1 MTNKTEIKK
10 KSQKHKVTNWHQYNN
25 SLKRRGSLELWI
37 SSEIESI
44 WYEAN
49 RINDGTGTPREYS
62 DASIRLAYELKLCFK
77 QPLRQLQGFINSIF
91 IISNLSVRCPDYT
104 TLSRRCKT
112 LNLKMPIVPKSE
124 LDNLEEKIITI
135 DSTGLKQYGKDEW
148 HQEKHKVNPKRTWR
162 KIHLAV
168 DESHMIRASL
178 LTDKSTHDAEVVPEL
193 LNQIDTPA
201 ERYIGDGAYDTK
213 GVYEAIEKHSP
224 NTKIVIPPRDNAV
237 GSELWHAERNKS
249 LEIIDKHG
257 SGGWCKMRKYGK
269 QNYAELAMQRYKR
282 IIGNRMHS
290 KDIARQKNEA
300 IIGASILN
308 KFTAIGMP
316 ISVRVA

>member
-1 MTNKTEIKK
+1 
-10 KSQKHKVTNWHQYNN
+10 
-25 SLKRRGSLELWI
+25 
-37 SSEIESI
+37 
-44 WYEAN
+44 
-49 RINDGTGTPREYS
+49 
-62 DASIRLAYELKLCFK
+62 
-77 QPLRQLQGFINSIF
+77 
-91 IISNLSVRCPDYT
+91 
-104 TLSRRCKT
+104 
-112 LNLKMPIVPKSE
+112 MPIVPKRES
-124 LDNLEEKIITI
+124 DSFEERIITI

-168 DESHMIRASL
+168 DENHIIRASF
-178 LTDKSTHDAEVVPEL
+178 LTDKSTHDAEVVEEL
-193 LNQIDTPA
+193 LSQIDVPS

-213 GVYEAIEKHSP
+213 AVYEAIEKHSP

-308 KFTAIGMP
+308 KFTG
-316 ISVRVA
+316 VY

>member
-1 MTNKTEIKK
+1 MVTKTLIKK
-10 KSQKHKVTNWHQYNN
+10 KSQKHKVSNWSQYNN

-37 SSEIESI
+37 SSEIEAI

-49 RINDGTGTPREYS
+49 RINDGTGAPREYT

-104 TLSRRCKT
+104 TLSRRCKA
-112 LNLKMPIVPKSE
+112 LDLKMPIVPKIES
-124 LDNLEEKIITI
+124 DHLEEKIITI

-148 HQEKHKVNPKRTWR
+148 HQEKHRVNPRRTWR

-178 LTDKSTHDAEVVPEL
+178 LTDKSTHDAEVVPDL

-201 ERYIGDGAYDTK
+201 DRYIGDGAYDTK
-213 GVYEAIEKHSP
+213 GVYEAIERH
-224 NTKIVIPPRDNAV
+224 
-237 GSELWHAERNKS
+237 
-249 LEIIDKHG
+249 
-257 SGGWCKMRKYGK
+257 
-269 QNYAELAMQRYKR
+269 KR
-282 IIGNRMHS
+282 
-290 KDIARQKNEA
+290 
-300 IIGASILN
+300 
-308 KFTAIGMP
+308 
-316 ISVRVA
+316 